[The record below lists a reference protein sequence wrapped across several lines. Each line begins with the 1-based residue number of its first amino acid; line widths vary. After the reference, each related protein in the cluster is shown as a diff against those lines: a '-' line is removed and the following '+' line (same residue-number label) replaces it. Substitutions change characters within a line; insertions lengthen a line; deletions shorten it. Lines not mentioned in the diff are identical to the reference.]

1 MTTNEAPAAAGDRET
16 AGTDHGTAVEDMDLS
31 PLGLAD
37 APAKEEDQDSIVHP
51 GNS

>member
-1 MTTNEAPAAAGDRET
+1 MSQNPVPTADLPEDPTNS
-16 AGTDHGTAVEDMDLS
+16 MDLS

>member
-1 MTTNEAPAAAGDRET
+1 MTTNEAPVAARDRET
-16 AGTDHGTAVEDMDLS
+16 AQTDHGTAVEDMDLS

-37 APAKEEDQDSIVHP
+37 TPAKEEDQDSIVYP